1 MPTPWD
7 DGTGEERD
15 LIPGD
20 PTAERRAL
28 RARALD
34 WLLGAFG
41 LLVVLLLVAGVFW
54 LSVTRPIEEGGATPT
69 PAPTTAEPTSGP
81 TGDPKPPPDLTE
93 EQVWFGNVEL
103 DSESLVAAGTPLLDV
118 VGSGRDVTSGQD
130 GVAAGWV
137 RLTGTVP
144 FHVIATELGPETA
157 VGPAGGDEVQVVRTL
172 ELLGRGV
179 DVLATGTVDVV
190 DGRLVV
196 EPTTVEIEGGGFLS
210 SVLTGL
216 AKRFVRIE
224 HDIEGLPEGLV
235 LQHVE
240 IVDDGFRAILEGSDV
255 ILTQPR

>member
-41 LLVVLLLVAGVFW
+41 LLVVRLLVAGVFW

-118 VGSGRDVTSGQD
+118 VGSGRDVTSGQ
-130 GVAAGWV
+130 
-137 RLTGTVP
+137 
-144 FHVIATELGPETA
+144 
-157 VGPAGGDEVQVVRTL
+157 
-172 ELLGRGV
+172 
-179 DVLATGTVDVV
+179 
-190 DGRLVV
+190 
-196 EPTTVEIEGGGFLS
+196 
-210 SVLTGL
+210 
-216 AKRFVRIE
+216 
-224 HDIEGLPEGLV
+224 
-235 LQHVE
+235 
-240 IVDDGFRAILEGSDV
+240 
-255 ILTQPR
+255 